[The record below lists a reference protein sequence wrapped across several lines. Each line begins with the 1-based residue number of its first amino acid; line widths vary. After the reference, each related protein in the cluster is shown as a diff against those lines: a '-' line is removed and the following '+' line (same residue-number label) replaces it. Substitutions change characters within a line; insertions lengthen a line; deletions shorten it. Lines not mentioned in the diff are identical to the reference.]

1 MIIILSYIHFVVN
14 QLYLIFV
21 HDVIQ
26 TSCFFLGGKEADF
39 SEQCS
44 RRVLSV
50 GGAYCNPWVP
60 ILTIEG

>member
-1 MIIILSYIHFVVN
+1 MLFK
-14 QLYLIFV
+14 LA
-21 HDVIQ
+21 
-26 TSCFFLGGKEADF
+26 SCFFLGGKEADF